1 MRRALFGLLLGTAL
15 LAPLARAQQPA
26 IDLKVDSLFYG
37 DNTEFFN
44 RYRTGETILGIWGRA
59 FFSARLSDLVEVRA
73 GVFADERFGS
83 GSSFNLVRPVLA
95 LRIGTDRSR
104 FIFGTLETV
113 RPVEGG
119 GPDRLTLHGLL
130 PPLQVET
137 LALTRPEET
146 GVQWLVATERVA
158 SDLWFNYQKL
168 NTKEHREVLDAGL
181 AARGNIAGPLALA
194 FQAHVSHHGGQL
206 YDVGP
211 VSDSWGFV
219 FGPSFTPKIALFDT
233 SEAEVYGL
241 YTQLKPDRSRPEL
254 TENGHALFVRLS
266 ATRAGFRL
274 HLIIWRAR
282 DFATEDGDPNYM
294 SLGENGVFHPGSRK
308 YAELGLTKVFRPVP
322 GVVLDASARLHQVES
337 KTEYSY
343 RLVAKVDFDV
353 PILSKK

>member
-1 MRRALFGLLLGTAL
+1 MRRLLPAL
-15 LAPLARAQQPA
+15 LAIALASAARANAQSPT
-26 IDLKVDSLFYG
+26 IDLKTESLFYG

-44 RYRTGETILGIWGRA
+44 RYRTGETILGIWGRV

-83 GSSFNLVRPVLA
+83 ESSFSLVRPVLA
-95 LRIGTDRSR
+95 LRVGTDRSR
-104 FIFGTLETV
+104 FLFGTLETV

-130 PPLQVET
+130 PPLQIET

-146 GVQWLVATERVA
+146 GVQWLVATERIK

-168 NTKEHREVLDAGL
+168 NTPEHREVLDSGL
-181 AARGNIAGPLALA
+181 AVRGNVVGPLALA

-211 VSDSWGFV
+211 VSDSWGFA
-219 FGPSFTPKIALFDT
+219 FGPFFTPRLSFFDA

-241 YTQLKPDRSRPEL
+241 YSQFKPDRSHPEL

-266 ATRAGFRL
+266 ATRAGFRA
-274 HLIIWRAR
+274 HLIVWRAR

-294 SLGENGVFHPGSRK
+294 SLGENGLFHPGSRK
-308 YAELGLTKVFRPVP
+308 YAELGLTKVFRPVA
-322 GVVLDASARLHQVES
+322 GVVLDASARLHQIES
-337 KTEYSY
+337 HTEYSY
-343 RLVAKVDFDV
+343 RVVAHVDFDV
-353 PILSKK
+353 PILSKR

>member
-1 MRRALFGLLLGTAL
+1 MRKAAFLLVPLFLL
-15 LAPLARAQQPA
+15 LAPAARAQPA
-26 IDLKVDSLFYG
+26 IDLKTESLFYG

-44 RYRTGETILGIWGRA
+44 RYRTGETLLGIWGRA

-83 GSSFNLVRPVLA
+83 ESSFSLVRPVLA
-95 LRIGTDRSR
+95 LRIGNERSR
-104 FIFGTLETV
+104 FVFGTLETV
-113 RPVEGG
+113 RPVDGG

-146 GVQWLVATERVA
+146 GVQWLLATERL
-158 SDLWFNYQKL
+158 SGDLWFNYQKL
-168 NTKEHREVLDAGL
+168 NTPEHREVLDAGL
-181 AARGNIAGPLALA
+181 QARASVAGPLAVA

-219 FGPSFTPKIALFDT
+219 LGPSFAPRIALFDT
-233 SEAEVYGL
+233 SEAEAYGL
-241 YTQLKPDRSRPEL
+241 YSQFKPDRSRPEL

-266 ATRAGFRL
+266 ATKAGFRA
-274 HLIIWRAR
+274 HLIVWRAK

-308 YAELGLTKVFRPVP
+308 YAELGLTKVFRPVE

-343 RLVAKVDFDV
+343 RLVAHVDLDV
-353 PILSKK
+353 PILSKR